1 MLIVKQQRGFK
12 VKNNLDT
19 EKLLSGDV
27 VVFHSWSSFEDI
39 HTHINKNMGIRFDE
53 CWDELEYK
61 TGVKFTMMFQKI
73 EEKEFNIIVTATGKD
88 VCKIWTT
95 TTNERILSLFIK
107 EGVK

>member
-1 MLIVKQQRGFK
+1 M
-12 VKNNLDT
+12 KNSLDT
-19 EKLLSGDV
+19 ERLLSGDV
-27 VVFHSWSSFEDI
+27 VIFHSWDSFEYI
-39 HTHINKNMGIRFDE
+39 HTHINENMGIRFDE
-53 CWDELEYK
+53 YWERLEYK
-61 TGVKFTMMFQKI
+61 GNVKFTMMFQKI